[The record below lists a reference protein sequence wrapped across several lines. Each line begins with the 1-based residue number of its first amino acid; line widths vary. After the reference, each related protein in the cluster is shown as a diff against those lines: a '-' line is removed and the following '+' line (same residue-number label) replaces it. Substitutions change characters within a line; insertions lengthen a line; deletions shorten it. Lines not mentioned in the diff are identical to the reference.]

1 MPLALRPRFCGNVY
15 VLQCKGRIVAGDEA
29 KSLEASLDLGAREVQ
44 RLVLCVSEVDRLDS
58 IGIGLLVRYATKLRK
73 RGGDLR
79 LAAPTQFFVDLLKL
93 TMLSGVLQV
102 YPTEEDAIVS
112 FLKQSSAERAQQ
124 KVGPRVLVLDQSA
137 DLCTF
142 LRTVLIQ
149 HGFDVRSASYFQD
162 ARILLQVDAVDYI
175 LVGPENP
182 QLCSET
188 VMGSLKK
195 LVPKAATLQLA
206 ADFKCRDAIEA
217 TEALLQLFELEAQ
230 RHSVNPRG
238 PAS

>member
-1 MPLALRPRFCGNVY
+1 
-15 VLQCKGRIVAGDEA
+15 
-29 KSLEASLDLGAREVQ
+29 
-44 RLVLCVSEVDRLDS
+44 
-58 IGIGLLVRYATKLRK
+58 
-73 RGGDLR
+73 
-79 LAAPTQFFVDLLKL
+79 LAAPTQFVVDLLKL
-93 TMLSGVLQV
+93 TMLSSVLQV
-102 YPTEEDAIVS
+102 YPSEEDAIVS

-124 KVGPRVLVLDQSA
+124 KLGPRVLVLDQSA

-217 TEALLQLFELEAQ
+217 TEALLQLFALEAQ
-230 RHSVNPRG
+230 RHSVNAKS